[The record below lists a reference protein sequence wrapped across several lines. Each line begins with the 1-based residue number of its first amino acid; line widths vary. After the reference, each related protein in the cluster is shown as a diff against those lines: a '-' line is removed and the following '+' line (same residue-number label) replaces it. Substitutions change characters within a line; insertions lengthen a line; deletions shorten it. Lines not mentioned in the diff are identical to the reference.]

1 MLNMC
6 YVLSTELMSIFLSVF
21 YLDDLVLN
29 FFTAFQNQERHGEAE
44 FTVESNGETQN
55 NCGQLY

>member
-1 MLNMC
+1 MC

-29 FFTAFQNQERHGEAE
+29 FFTAFQNQERHGEDE